1 MEFDVSLSGT
11 RGHYK
16 LSSGRERKKETLSET
31 LKPIKLLNDIN
42 ALILTF
48 FVCVE
53 KSRFGRRSLRS
64 VVTCDPEGGMKK
76 KKERKGILTQRS
88 FVRYRKSVSKSAALK
103 REMTTPIFKAD
114 KEEIISQPK

>member
-53 KSRFGRRSLRS
+53 KSRFGRRSRRS